1 MKQQGLNCVRLQ
13 EDPPAGGG
21 EWDEAWA
28 WNAQEAWGDAQPCLA
43 GKSPPAAPEGSASIA
58 LVAAVN
64 KAESA
69 AKAKALA
76 AQGLANSHN
85 CKAEWMRMWRKSK
98 TRAGFPA
105 LVGAE
110 FEKDSLSIFNS
121 WLLHN
126 EDLKALEVSVSRK
139 LLSEQESTETYETYK
154 EI

>member
-13 EDPPAGGG
+13 EDLPAGGG

-28 WNAQEAWGDAQPCLA
+28 WNAQEAWG
-43 GKSPPAAPEGSASIA
+43 GEESPPAAPEGRASTA
-58 LVAAVN
+58 LVAALST
-64 KAESA
+64 AESA

-76 AQGLANSHN
+76 AQGLTNSHN
-85 CKAEWMRMWRKSK
+85 CKAEWMRMWRKNK

-105 LVGAE
+105 TVEAE

-121 WLLHN
+121 WLLHSEN
-126 EDLKALEVSVSRK
+126 LKALEVSVSRK
-139 LLSEQESTETYETYK
+139 LKSEQESSDNYDTYK